1 MGIILIFKKQM
12 APKTQKKISK
22 TKKKAPV
29 KRTAGK
35 RGGRVAGSKPKRK
48 FFKIDKKWNRGLY
61 RVLKQVHP
69 GLQTTKKAMIILNS
83 IVNSL
88 TDKLHS
94 ELLGLSEHQ
103 QLKSLSDRNVQTAVK
118 LSFPGELARH
128 ACVEG
133 AKASANFRKA

>member
-1 MGIILIFKKQM
+1 MGNINFQQTNGT
-12 APKTQKKISK
+12 KTQKKISK

-69 GLQTTKKAMIILNS
+69 GLQTTKKAMIIF
-83 IVNSL
+83 NSL

-103 QLKSLSDRNVQTAVK
+103 QLKSLSDRNVQIAVK